1 MTDKIITIHLPS
13 LIHRMGSDNTKKAK
27 LLALEY
33 RCEIKRIRRSRNWQ
47 ITGNEN
53 SYKMLSEK
61 LKHSEPDAMQF
72 LIRKIDD
79 KLTTYNHKLE
89 RIEDKL
95 KRLVL
100 QNPNITLAELMQI
113 TNCSITEARFA
124 RFDADSF

>member
-1 MTDKIITIHLPS
+1 MTDKTITTLLPS
-13 LIHRMGSDNTKKAK
+13 LIHRIGSDNTKKSK
-27 LLALEY
+27 LVALECG
-33 RCEIKRIRRSRNWQ
+33 CEIKRIRRSRNWQ

-53 SYKMLSEK
+53 SYKLLSERLK
-61 LKHSEPDAMQF
+61 LSEPDAMQF

-79 KLTTYNHKLE
+79 KLTTYNDKLE

-100 QNPNITLAELMQI
+100 KSPNITLAELMQI